1 MEPAMRRT
9 FEEAGLPPFS
19 LEGRVG
25 ATLDSHRLMELAKRQ
40 GGPQLQDALVE
51 RLFEDYF
58 AKGKSLSDRNV
69 LLEAATAA
77 NVQGAQALLDDP
89 DELTEEVYAQVE
101 QAHNSRVTG
110 VPHFII
116 DGKVHVSGGQPPEV
130 FIDIFKSIAETQP

>member
-1 MEPAMRRT
+1 MPL
-9 FEEAGLPPFS
+9 LPCPH
-19 LEGRVG
+19 
-25 ATLDSHRLMELAKRQ
+25 DPK

-89 DELTEEVYAQVE
+89 DELTEEVYAQVTP
-101 QAHNSRVTG
+101 R
-110 VPHFII
+110 
-116 DGKVHVSGGQPPEV
+116 
-130 FIDIFKSIAETQP
+130 